1 LSRITLPINGHLSEL
16 EIAINAAIKAG
27 NEILKVYQT
36 DFSTSTKSDN
46 SPITEADVI
55 SNQIIKKSLADSGH
69 EILSEEDKDDSC
81 RLDLKKIWII
91 DPLDGTLDFVN
102 KTGEFTVMIALIENN
117 KPIIGV
123 INWPVQNTLYIA
135 QKGKGAYKKV
145 NDQWSRIF
153 VSKQNN
159 ISKCN
164 TVGSRHHLS
173 DVEKELM
180 KKLDIANFKSVG
192 SSLKVCLV
200 SSGEADI
207 YITTTNKMKE
217 WDTAASHCIVSEAGG
232 KMTTMKGEEILY
244 NKKDV
249 HHHDGVLVTNGLTH
263 NTIINE
269 YRNFL
274 K

>member
-1 LSRITLPINGHLSEL
+1 MSKTSLPINGSLSEL
-16 EIAINAAIKAG
+16 EIAIDAAIKAG

-36 DFSTSTKSDN
+36 DFTTSTKSDN
-46 SPITEADVI
+46 SPITEADI
-55 SNQIIKKSLADSGH
+55 NSNQIIKKILADCGH
-69 EILSEEDKDDSC
+69 GMLSEEDKDDSS

-102 KTGEFTVMIALIENN
+102 RTGEFTVMIALIENN

-123 INWPVQNTLYIA
+123 VYWPVENILYIA
-135 QKGKGAYKKV
+135 QKGKGAFKKE
-145 NDQWSRIF
+145 NEQWSQIF
-153 VSKQNN
+153 VSKEDN

-164 TVGSRHHLS
+164 VVGSRHHLS
-173 DVEKELM
+173 DVEKDLM
-180 KKLDIANFKSVG
+180 KKLDLTNFKSIG
-192 SSLKVCLV
+192 SSLKACLV
-200 SSGEADI
+200 STGEADM

-217 WDTAASHCIVSEAGG
+217 WDTAASHCIISEAGG

-249 HHHDGVLVTNGLTH
+249 HHHDGILVTNGVTH
-263 NTIINE
+263 DIVVNE
-269 YRNFL
+269 FRNFL